1 MRAKKDPSSASGD
14 PISIPA
20 RDTPCYH
27 VYATLGVA
35 AVTKT
40 QDARPEDSF
49 WLRVDLRTITS
60 DRM

>member
-1 MRAKKDPSSASGD
+1 MSGD
-14 PISIPA
+14 PISIHV